1 MKSIRLEKEKEKVF
15 FYDVYGKFQYSKVI
29 YNLFMIFVFG
39 NFYQFLFL
47 IYYHKIELKFE
58 LDFISYYY
66 NYYLYTQANFYNNF
80 LNYNFFTKDI
90 QLYISPFYI
99 FFGYFFISIY
109 MYFRALKVQ
118 KLNKLGLE
126 DYRITKFK
134 KGKIL
139 EIKSKKYE
147 EFDFDYVAKM
157 KDDIIQI
164 FQFST
169 NNNIIISR
177 FKKDKIRIEIEK
189 QFPKILNFDMQK
201 LQKNK
206 FYLGQKIIN
215 NAKFEDDY
223 LDFDQLLH
231 TAILGTSGG
240 GKSVFLNHLII
251 NIFYNFELLEE
262 FYFIDFKGGI
272 EAQTYVNI
280 AQKFNLDNVITC
292 DNNIQKLHKILTDIY
307 NINQSRMKILK
318 EKNLKK
324 WQDEYIFL
332 VFDEFAQIFLFNPK
346 NKEEKTILEECKN
359 MIESLFAT
367 ARSQN
372 IRIIY
377 STQSYV
383 KEASGVSNAIKVNT
397 GIKFM
402 FNTRATTSISSVV
415 GNDILQDY
423 QLDPKLLKKG
433 EALILDTENVDPHR
447 FKSPYCDNLQDIL
460 MDILNKKGD

>member
-1 MKSIRLEKEKEKVF
+1 VKSIRIRKENEKIY
-15 FYDVYGKFQYSKVI
+15 FYDFYGKFQYAKVL
-29 YNLFMIFVFG
+29 YTLFMLTIFSTIYQFAYLVLNGIITLKFSKNMLHNLWEHYIFV
-39 NFYQFLFL
+39 Q
-47 IYYHKIELKFE
+47 
-58 LDFISYYY
+58 
-66 NYYLYTQANFYNNF
+66 QNFYNNF
-80 LNYNFFTKDI
+80 FTYDFFSQKI
-90 QLYISPFYI
+90 QLYILPFYLI
-99 FFGYFFISIY
+99 FGYIILSIY
-109 MYFRALKVQ
+109 MYFKSQKVQ

-126 DYRITKFK
+126 DYKITKCK
-134 KGKIL
+134 NAKML
-139 EIKSKKYE
+139 ELKSRKYE
-147 EFDFDYVAKM
+147 EFDFEYVAKM

-169 NNNIIISR
+169 NINVLITR
-177 FKKDKIRIEIEK
+177 YRKDRIRIQTEK
-189 QFPKILNFDMQK
+189 QFAKILNFDMQK

-223 LDFDQLLH
+223 LDFSQLLH

-251 NIFYNFELLEE
+251 NIFYNFELLKE

-280 AQKFNLDNVITC
+280 AQKLNLKNVITC

-307 NINQSRMKILK
+307 NINQDRMKILK

-324 WQDEYIFL
+324 WTNEYIFL
-332 VFDEFAQIFLFNPK
+332 VFDEFAQIFQFNSK
-346 NKEEKTILEECKN
+346 NKDEKKLLDDCIN
-359 MIESLFAT
+359 IIENLFAT

-397 GIKFM
+397 SAKFM
-402 FNTRATTSISSVV
+402 FNTKAITSISSVV
-415 GNDILQDY
+415 SADILDEY
-423 QLDPKLLKKG
+423 QLNPKLLKKG
-433 EALILDTENVDPHR
+433 EALILDVEDVEPHR
-447 FKSPYCDNLQDIL
+447 FKSPYTENLQDIL
-460 MDILNKKGD
+460 INILQQR